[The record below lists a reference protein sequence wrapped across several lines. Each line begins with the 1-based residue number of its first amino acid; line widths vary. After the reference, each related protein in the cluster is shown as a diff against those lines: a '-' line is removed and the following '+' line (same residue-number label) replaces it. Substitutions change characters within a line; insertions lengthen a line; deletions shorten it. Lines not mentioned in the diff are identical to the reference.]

1 MASGTEPTEPA
12 FFTIRCLWNATDTVC
27 VGGELSLT
35 CPHCGQR
42 FPSAMQPDAETFSKM
57 RVHRLV
63 ECCRA
68 CGHTS
73 RFEKSDYYYSADP
86 NEPERT

>member
-1 MASGTEPTEPA
+1 
-12 FFTIRCLWNATDTVC
+12 
-27 VGGELSLT
+27 
-35 CPHCGQR
+35 
-42 FPSAMQPDAETFSKM
+42 MQPDAETFSKM

-73 RFEKSDYYYSADP
+73 RFEKSDYYYYSADP
-86 NEPERT
+86 DPTGEA